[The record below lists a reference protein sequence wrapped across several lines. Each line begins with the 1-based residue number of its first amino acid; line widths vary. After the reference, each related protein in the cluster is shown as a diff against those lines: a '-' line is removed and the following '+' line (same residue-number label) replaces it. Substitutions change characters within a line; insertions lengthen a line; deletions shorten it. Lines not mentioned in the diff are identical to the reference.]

1 MKKHSSMFITPF
13 FSAVLCFFALVS
25 ALPAF
30 CAPLAVKPSAA
41 APVTAG
47 ADPANDGTPQTL
59 SMSISL
65 IPLPGHGPCCITVLL
80 NEKVKATFVVDTGS
94 NFMAV
99 SQSLANKLGLVS
111 YPAVNKDGKP
121 FLMGEKQGSAV
132 SVDSLQFPD
141 ARILGQV
148 PGLGGEYL
156 VLPDNAL
163 IFPPDLAHP
172 EQPATQLDGIVGTSL
187 LEKFAVAFDFAKH
200 GLYLFYPGSLSARQA
215 RLVGLG
221 EAGGTTVPISLLP
234 NQPEDFFFVPV
245 GLTNGTVT
253 QQVSLAID
261 TGSDI
266 TDIPRSSVQ
275 SLHLKKTGQQ
285 HQYGIYGMSVHN
297 KTQVSALT
305 LGSLRLKAV
314 PVFYQDKKDAYV
326 VLGMNI
332 LSHYLLLLD
341 FPAKTM
347 YLQPI
352 PAKVLP

>member
-1 MKKHSSMFITPF
+1 MFLTQF
-13 FSAVLCFFALVS
+13 FSIVLCFFALVS

-30 CAPLAVKPSAA
+30 CAPLPVKPSTA

-47 ADPANDGTPQTL
+47 SDPANDGTLQTL
-59 SMSISL
+59 NSSISL
-65 IPLPGHGPCCITVLL
+65 ISLPGHGPCCITVLL

-111 YPAVNKDGKP
+111 HPAVNRDGKP

-132 SVDSLQFPD
+132 SVDSLQFPG
-141 ARILGQV
+141 AFISGQV
-148 PGLGGEYL
+148 PPLGGEYL

-163 IFPPDLAHP
+163 IFPPDPSHP
-172 EQPATQLDGIVGTSL
+172 EQPATQLDGIVGANL
-187 LEKFAVAFDFAKH
+187 LERFAVVFDFPKH
-200 GLYLFYPGSLSARQA
+200 ALLLFSPGNLSLRQA
-215 RLVGLG
+215 RLLSLG

-234 NQPEDFFFVPV
+234 NQPYYDDRFFVPV
-245 GLTNGTVT
+245 GLINGTLT

-266 TDIPRSSVQ
+266 TEISRSTAQ

-285 HQYGIYGMSVHN
+285 RQHGLEGLFN
-297 KTQVSALT
+297 TTGTQVSALI
-305 LGSLRLKAV
+305 LGSLRLKDV
-314 PVFYQDKKDAYV
+314 QVSYQDKKDPDV
-326 VLGMNI
+326 VLGMDI

-352 PAKVLP
+352 PVKVPP